1 MLLEIV
7 ATSVQSAI
15 NAENGGADRIELCS
29 ELGLGGITPSYGL
42 IQQVLERT
50 SIPVFVLVRPRG
62 GNFVYS
68 EDEFEIIK
76 KDIQL
81 CKDLGC
87 AGIVSGI
94 LKDDNSI
101 DLIRTKELIKLS
113 KPMTF
118 TFHRGFD
125 LAPNPFDELEKLIE
139 IGAERI
145 LSSGQNDSAEKGI
158 NLLVELKNKAE
169 NRITILPGG
178 GINSENAHLF
188 KENGFTEIH
197 ASASSVYHENESP
210 KISFV
215 SEKFLDETKLF
226 QSDLEKIKDLVELIK
241 TKK

>member
-1 MLLEIV
+1 MKLEIV

-15 NAENGGADRIELCS
+15 NAEKGGADRIELCS
-29 ELGLGGITPSYGL
+29 ELGVGGITPSYGL
-42 IQQVLERT
+42 LQQVLERT

-68 EDEFEIIK
+68 DDEFETIK

-87 AGIVSGI
+87 SGIVSGI

-101 DLIRTKELIKLS
+101 NLIRTQELIKLS
-113 KPMTF
+113 KPLSF

-125 LAPNPFDELEKLIE
+125 LTPSPFQSLEELIE

-145 LSSGQNDSAEKGI
+145 LTSGQKKSAEKGLNFLI
-158 NLLVELKNKAE
+158 ELKNRADK
-169 NRITILPGG
+169 RIIILPGG
-178 GINSENAHLF
+178 GINPENVHLF
-188 KENGFTEIH
+188 EKSGFSEIH
-197 ASASSVYHENESP
+197 ASVSSVYQENESP

-226 QSDLEKIKDLVELIK
+226 ESDWEKINKLVEKIK
-241 TKK
+241 

>member
-7 ATSVQSAI
+7 ATSVKSAI
-15 NAENGGADRIELCS
+15 NAEKGGADRIELCS
-29 ELGLGGITPSYGL
+29 ELGVGGITPSYGL

-50 SIPVFVLVRPRG
+50 SIPVFVLIRPRG

-68 EDEFEIIK
+68 DDEFEIIK

-94 LKDDNSI
+94 LKDDNSL
-101 DLIRTKELIKLS
+101 DLIRTKELIELS
-113 KPMTF
+113 KPMSF

-125 LAPNPFDELEKLIE
+125 LTPNPFDELEKLIE

-145 LSSGQNDSAEKGI
+145 LSSGQNDSAEKGL
-158 NLLVELKNKAE
+158 NLLVELKNKAQ

-178 GINSENAHLF
+178 GTNSENAHLF
-188 KENGFTEIH
+188 KERGFTEIH
-197 ASASSVYHENESP
+197 ASASSVYHENKSP

-215 SEKFLDETKLF
+215 SGKFLDETKLF
-226 QSDLEKIKDLVELIK
+226 QSDLGKITNLKELIK
-241 TKK
+241 